1 MTDADLRSFEI
12 GADSHPRHKSKIS
25 WAKFATMKSRVTAY
39 NKQTRYT
46 GLGASV
52 VMDGHLPDA
61 WEGQPIEV
69 LVQWKS
75 SSFVY
80 FVKVTPVSRPVPS
93 SRPYYTYVPLTAFNT
108 LPLFEREATKQ
119 HKTSLSSCSSS
130 AGNLATAE
138 AVEEQKFRAMRQQ
151 QAEGVAKDALEEQHD
166 KIEGLKA
173 AGFEWVRHKKA
184 AHETGWVMCTK
195 AALGLGLR
203 KEDQGKTWEVQ
214 QGFPHAPA
222 MPLIVAMAD
231 RNVAG
236 NAHLPD
242 LLQQDEDE
250 ELHEVDSD
258 ADDHDVQLAQ
268 HNLGSTNVSAAGADP
283 VLCARDLSV
292 EPLPV
297 EQEGGRVWQNCA
309 DERDDG
315 DGSDGD
321 GSNADGNSGLTDSS
335 DDDDD
340 SDGDDRMQAKRNLF
354 GSDTEEYDNDSD
366 SEACNMLLSK

>member
-1 MTDADLRSFEI
+1 
-12 GADSHPRHKSKIS
+12 
-25 WAKFATMKSRVTAY
+25 
-39 NKQTRYT
+39 
-46 GLGASV
+46 
-52 VMDGHLPDA
+52 MDGHLPDA

-80 FVKVTPVSRPVPS
+80 FVKVTPVSHPVPS

-138 AVEEQKFRAMRQQ
+138 AVEEQKFRDMRQQ

-268 HNLGSTNVSAAGADP
+268 QNLGSTNVSAAGADP
-283 VLCARDLSV
+283 VLRARGDGSD
-292 EPLPV
+292 
-297 EQEGGRVWQNCA
+297 A
-309 DERDDG
+309 DGSDADGSDADGSDG

-340 SDGDDRMQAKRNLF
+340 SDGDDRMQAKRTCLAPTLKNTTTTATMRPATCC
-354 GSDTEEYDNDSD
+354 SRNEHT
-366 SEACNMLLSK
+366 AALLCLIYISFSLYL